1 MEHRVL
7 RPISEIFIDF
17 NISCDDNENSF
28 VIYNKCDEKNK
39 CYGATV
45 GHNYGMF
52 DISVKKT
59 KHSYQ
64 FTYREPSISYD
75 YEADDEDPNACEEF
89 TVSMS
94 QLLPEDRVFIQW
106 MYEMLKEGNTK
117 KQELFYVRI
126 HSFNLPY

>member
-7 RPISEIFIDF
+7 RPIPEIFTDF
-17 NISCDDNENSF
+17 NISCDDAENSF
-28 VIYNKCDEKNK
+28 VLYNNCDEKNK

-59 KHSYQ
+59 KRGYQ
-64 FTYREPSISYD
+64 FTYRSPSSLYEYD
-75 YEADDEDPNACEEF
+75 EEYENPNVCEEF

-94 QLLPEDRVFIQW
+94 QLLPDDQLYIPW
-106 MYEMLKEGNTK
+106 MYDMLKDGNTK
-117 KQELFYVRI
+117 K
-126 HSFNLPY
+126 